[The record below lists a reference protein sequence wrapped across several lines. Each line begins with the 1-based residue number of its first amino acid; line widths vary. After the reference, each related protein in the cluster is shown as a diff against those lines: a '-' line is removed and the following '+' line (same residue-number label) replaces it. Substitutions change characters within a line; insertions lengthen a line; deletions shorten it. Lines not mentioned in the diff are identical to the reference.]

1 MFSVRIRTCHEEM
14 YLTMFVN
21 SGEYVGTLSQRNQ
34 KWRSPS
40 KKKSDPTSVSST
52 LISSVSAWALSL
64 RYGNKAEILKFL
76 LVPNLP

>member
-1 MFSVRIRTCHEEM
+1 MVIAK
-14 YLTMFVN
+14 
-21 SGEYVGTLSQRNQ
+21 Q
-34 KWRSPS
+34 

-64 RYGNKAEILKFL
+64 SYGNKAEIMKFL